1 MSIKQKN
8 KGNITK
14 PCFLTLI
21 RITMVL
27 LSSAILVR
35 YMKVYP
41 RFGKRKQSVIFT
53 CFVDLY
59 IQTVFSKV
67 VDTRLRAQW
76 FCGVS
81 PQLYSTLIFNVSFSL
96 WFILFLGEF
105 SKMAAV
111 YLHRPPYPPRGESL
125 SPCRLLGGGGGRGVA
140 WPKRRM
146 TFETTRKW
154 WSFLVLVSGWLELC
168 QTFKNSPMFSN
179 VKKEHIWIQRRSAKS
194 GDRCNFTMSIQE
206 LRLKFKEI
214 LK

>member
-111 YLHRPPYPPRGESL
+111 YLHRPPYPLRGESL
-125 SPCRLLGGGGGRGVA
+125 SPCRLLGGGGEGWLGLRDG
-140 WPKRRM
+140 WHLRLQENDDL
-146 TFETTRKW
+146 F
-154 WSFLVLVSGWLELC
+154 SFLFQGDWN
-168 QTFKNSPMFSN
+168 F
-179 VKKEHIWIQRRSAKS
+179 VKLSRIL
-194 GDRCNFTMSIQE
+194 RCFQM
-206 LRLKFKEI
+206 
-214 LK
+214 